1 MPLFDF
7 QCNACQSQ
15 FEKLVR
21 GKDVPTCPRCGSTAL
36 EKLLVSKL
44 APAGKIEAIRLS
56 NRRAADAQGLF
67 NHYSTAERNRL
78 LKGRTV

>member
-7 QCNACQSQ
+7 QCSACHAQ

-21 GKDVPTCPRCGSTAL
+21 GGDTPACPHCGSTAL
-36 EKLLVSKL
+36 NKLLVSRL

-56 NRRAADAQGLF
+56 NRRAAHAQGLF
-67 NHYSTAERNRL
+67 NHYSPAEQARL
-78 LKGRTV
+78 LKGRSV

>member
-7 QCNACQSQ
+7 QCSACQAQ

-21 GKDVPTCPRCGSTAL
+21 SSDVPTCPHCGSAAL
-36 EKLLVSKL
+36 TKLVVSRL

-67 NHYSTAERNRL
+67 NHYSATERGRL
-78 LKGRTV
+78 LRGRSL